1 MLYASRAT
9 SPCHHRTHRRI
20 SCVRLHATVLHIS
33 CNWWIPLAHYQLR
46 PFGTRWIRNRKTRTA
61 RHTQFCHRFR
71 KYGRTRLIV
80 SRMPRRTATSSV
92 VGLVCARLQLDRAL
106 WHLIANV
113 FPTNATPGAWFRTT
127 LCGLSEEYRAVMAPL
142 KLSYGK
148 REISF
153 LTVDDRRKMKKNAM

>member
-1 MLYASRAT
+1 
-9 SPCHHRTHRRI
+9 
-20 SCVRLHATVLHIS
+20 
-33 CNWWIPLAHYQLR
+33 
-46 PFGTRWIRNRKTRTA
+46 
-61 RHTQFCHRFR
+61 
-71 KYGRTRLIV
+71 
-80 SRMPRRTATSSV
+80 MPRRTATSSV

-153 LTVDDRRKMKKNAM
+153 LTVDDRRKMKKKCDVAIKDRQRKPHSKTRIFNFVSLFHEV